1 MTITKNT
8 NKMEKTNAHVKTAM
22 VTQSGSEELGMKE
35 KNLYFLVI
43 ETPSGKLQI
52 NVGQKTH
59 DEVKRL
65 TVPRETTTT
74 LNVLPK

>member
-1 MTITKNT
+1 
-8 NKMEKTNAHVKTAM
+8 MEKTNAHVKTAS

-35 KNLYFLVI
+35 KTLYFLVI
-43 ETPSGKLQI
+43 ETPVGKLQI

-65 TVPRETTTT
+65 TAPRDEKTVI
-74 LNVLPK
+74 NVAKEEKGGKK